1 MFLDL
6 LNNKRGGIE
15 MRKIEG
21 LILESLG
28 YKEMPEYLTIT
39 PEGEIIEFGLKMSEK
54 EKKTLMV
61 IDDSWES
68 FFGIEGSV
76 YMVSEI
82 DDIKEFDSL
91 RAARE
96 FVNEERPEVVNHAV
110 FYRAPAGLYLST
122 KIATEGQ
129 LLAYGYQILN

>member
-1 MFLDL
+1 
-6 LNNKRGGIE
+6 

-21 LILESLG
+21 LILETLG

-54 EKKTLMV
+54 EKKVLTI
-61 IDDSWES
+61 IDDSWEN

-76 YMVSEI
+76 YMISET
-82 DDIKEFDSL
+82 DDIKEFGSL

-96 FVNEERPEVVNHAV
+96 FVNEERPEIINYAA

-122 KIATEGQ
+122 KIAVEGQ
-129 LLAYGYQILN
+129 LLGYGYRFLD

>member
-1 MFLDL
+1 
-6 LNNKRGGIE
+6 

-21 LILESLG
+21 IILESLG
-28 YKEMPEYLTIT
+28 YKEMPEYLTVS
-39 PEGEIIEFGLKMSEK
+39 PDGEIIEFGLKLSEK
-54 EKKTLMV
+54 EKKVLTI

-76 YMVSEI
+76 YMISEI
-82 DDIKEFDSL
+82 DDIKEFNSL
-91 RAARE
+91 REVRE
-96 FVNEERPEVVNHAV
+96 FVNEADPTIINYAV

-129 LLAYGYQILN
+129 LLAYGYKIMD

>member
-1 MFLDL
+1 
-6 LNNKRGGIE
+6 

-21 LILESLG
+21 VFLESLG
-28 YKEMPEYLTIT
+28 YKEMPEYLTVS
-39 PEGEIIEFGLKMSEK
+39 PEGELVEFGLKMSEK
-54 EKKTLMV
+54 EKKTLTI

-82 DDIKEFDSL
+82 DDIKEFGSL

-96 FVNEERPEVVNHAV
+96 FVNEADPTIINYAA

-122 KIATEGQ
+122 KIAAEGQ
-129 LLAYGYQILN
+129 LLAYGYRFLD

>member
-1 MFLDL
+1 
-6 LNNKRGGIE
+6 

-21 LILESLG
+21 LILEGIG
-28 YKEMPEYLTIT
+28 YKEMPEYLTVS
-39 PEGEIIEFGLKMSEK
+39 PDGEIVEFNLKLSEK
-54 EKKTLMV
+54 EKKVLTI

-76 YMVSEI
+76 YMI
-82 DDIKEFDSL
+82 DQVENVKEFNSL
-91 RAARE
+91 REARE
-96 FVNEERPEVVNHAV
+96 YVNEERPEIVNYAA

-129 LLAYGYQILN
+129 FLAYGYRILD

>member
-1 MFLDL
+1 
-6 LNNKRGGIE
+6 

-39 PEGEIIEFGLKMSEK
+39 PDGEIIEFNLKLSEK
-54 EKKTLMV
+54 EKKVLTI

-76 YMVSEI
+76 YMI
-82 DDIKEFDSL
+82 DQVENVKEFESL
-91 RAARE
+91 KAARE
-96 FVNEERPEVVNHAV
+96 FVNETDPTIINYAV

-129 LLAYGYQILN
+129 LLGYGYRFLD

>member
-1 MFLDL
+1 
-6 LNNKRGGIE
+6 

-21 LILESLG
+21 LVLEGLG
-28 YKEMPEYLTIT
+28 YKEMPEYVTVS
-39 PEGEIIEFGLKMSEK
+39 PEGELVEFGLELSEK
-54 EKKTLMV
+54 EIKMLTV

-68 FFGIEGSV
+68 FLGIEGTV
-76 YMVSEI
+76 YMVNEI
-82 DDIKEFDSL
+82 DDIKEFGSL

-96 FVNEERPEVVNHAV
+96 FVNEEKPEVVNYAA

-122 KIATEGQ
+122 EIAVEGQ